1 MKAVGVPGDAITYSM
16 LIRACEK
23 GGQWQKAKE
32 FKEAA
37 SKLKKDVS
45 QK

>member
-1 MKAVGVPGDAITYSM
+1 MKAKGIPGDAITM
-16 LIRACEK
+16 RALIRVCEK